1 MAKQFFSFERGLG
14 ASPKRRAGVAL
25 PGSKGI
31 RNARGEVVV
40 PLLGKGWLGSN
51 VQYLSAGGRGLLVE
65 LLMRLASGMGVS
77 PASELQACLNL
88 DSAELNQLVDELVL
102 GDLVELRGS
111 SLVVKPEVTR
121 ELLMGRRV
129 VGEDGGS

>member
-1 MAKQFFSFERGLG
+1 MAKQFFLFERGLG
-14 ASPKRRAGVAL
+14 ASPRRRAGVAL
-25 PGSKGI
+25 PGSRGI

-51 VQYLSAGGRGLLVE
+51 VQHLSVGGRGLLVE
-65 LLMRLASGMGVS
+65 LLMRLASGIAVS

-88 DSAELNQLVDELVL
+88 DSADLNRLVDELVR
-102 GDLVELRGS
+102 GGLVALHGS